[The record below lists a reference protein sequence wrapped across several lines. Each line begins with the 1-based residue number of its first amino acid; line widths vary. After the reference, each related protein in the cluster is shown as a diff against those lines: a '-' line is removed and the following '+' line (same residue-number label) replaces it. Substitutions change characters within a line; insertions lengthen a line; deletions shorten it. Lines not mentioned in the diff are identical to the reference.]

1 MPTAADQLAFIA
13 ANLAGSAAIARFASR
28 LSISG
33 GDDEVVVNFA
43 GRTLSIRAA
52 GQGLVVGSDE
62 IALGNDE
69 QETLGRVASRLAQ
82 RLTQMDG

>member
-1 MPTAADQLAFIA
+1 MPSAADQLAFIA
-13 ANLAGSAAIARFASR
+13 AHLGQSAAIARFANR

-33 GDDEVVVNFA
+33 SGEEVVVAFG

-62 IALGNDE
+62 IALGEDE